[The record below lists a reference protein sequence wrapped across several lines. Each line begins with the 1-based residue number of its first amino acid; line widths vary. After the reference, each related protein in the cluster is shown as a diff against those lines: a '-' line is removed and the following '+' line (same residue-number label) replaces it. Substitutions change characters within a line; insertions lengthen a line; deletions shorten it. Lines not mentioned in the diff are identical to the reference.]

1 MVIMIKAHTTRSPI
15 ARPRLICRKILRVS
29 SVMTLTEATS
39 ADAVNELLMAEKKAA
54 GKRML
59 KTLKMELLW
68 FREV

>member
-1 MVIMIKAHTTRSPI
+1 
-15 ARPRLICRKILRVS
+15 
-29 SVMTLTEATS
+29 MTLTEATS